1 MYKTLIAY
9 RRYILKN
16 AMAEVRIRYAG
27 TSLGALWNIIHPL
40 TIVLILGA
48 VLSGFGSAR
57 GVQGGMSMSLYV
69 ACGLI
74 PWLALADSVSRGT
87 TALVQ
92 DAAFLKKLPIPEE
105 VYIAKSVVSS
115 SIHFVT
121 LLALLA
127 VIALVAKGSA
137 SVIWLLG
144 VPAALLL
151 MLLTFGFALALS
163 PLNVVVRDVSQA
175 VPAILQIGL
184 WMSPILYPEELAP
197 NALQKLQLINPFA
210 PFLSA
215 FRQIIIA
222 DAAPPAHTWIAM
234 VAWTLAAG
242 AVGTLILHRLRSEIR
257 DLV

>member
-57 GVQGGMSMSLYV
+57 GVQGGTSMSLYV

-222 DAAPPAHTWIAM
+222 DATPPAHTWIAM

>member
-16 AMAEVRIRYAG
+16 AVAEVRIRYAG

-48 VLSGFGSAR
+48 VLSGFGATR
-57 GVQGGMSMSLYV
+57 GMGGMSMSLYV

-74 PWLALADSVSRGT
+74 PWLALADSISRGT

-137 SVIWLLG
+137 SLMWLLG

-151 MLLTFGFALALS
+151 MLLSFGFALALS

-184 WMSPILYPEELAP
+184 WMSPILYPGELAP
-197 NALQKLQLINPFA
+197 NVLQKLQLINPFA

-215 FRQIIIA
+215 FRQIVIA

>member
-1 MYKTLIAY
+1 MYKTLIVY
-9 RRYILKN
+9 RRYILKS
-16 AMAEVRIRYAG
+16 ALAEVRVRYAG
-27 TSLGALWNIIHPL
+27 TSLGVLWNLIHPL

-48 VLSGFGSAR
+48 VLSGLGSAR
-57 GVQGGMSMSLYV
+57 GVDGGFSMSLYV

-74 PWLALADSVSRGT
+74 PWLAVADSISRGT

-92 DAAFLKKLPIPEE
+92 DAAFLKKLSIPEE
-105 VYIAKSVVSS
+105 VYIAKSVMSS
-115 SIHFVT
+115 TIYFAT
-121 LLALLA
+121 LLALLI
-127 VIALVAKGSA
+127 VIAILIRGSA
-137 SVIWLLG
+137 NLIWLL
-144 VPAALLL
+144 VAPVALLL

-163 PLNVVVRDVSQA
+163 PLNVVLRDVGQA
-175 VPAILQIGL
+175 VPAILQIGM

-197 NALQKLQLINPFA
+197 NVLRKLQVINPFA

-222 DAAPPAHTWIAM
+222 DAAPPAQTWVAM

-242 AVGTLILHRLRSEIR
+242 FVGALILQRLRSEIR